1 MTGSVSHFILLAS
14 HSSGQHQTD
23 SCSLQLCHRLF
34 LTKKLFFVSD
44 RSLTMDI
51 LQQKTN
57 TKRPTIVQVAT
68 SLFAARG
75 IDGVSMRDIAHAA
88 GVREAAIYRHF
99 TNKDELARAIFLSWY
114 GWYCTELQRI
124 VNGSTSTMD
133 QLREIVR
140 HEFAAVTDHSHA
152 FVYFCEN
159 EARFIHDLPA
169 GVISARRIFT
179 AFIKAGQARGEVRMA
194 SPELLAD
201 MLSGALCAV
210 ALTWLRTGQRKKLET
225 QLAEVVEGCWRL
237 IAA

>member
-1 MTGSVSHFILLAS
+1 M
-14 HSSGQHQTD
+14 
-23 SCSLQLCHRLF
+23 
-34 LTKKLFFVSD
+34 LTKKATIVIPKAVSADPSLSRLTERRPFVSD
-44 RSLTMDI
+44 RSLAMDI
-51 LQQKTN
+51 LQQKAN
-57 TKRPTIVQVAT
+57 TKRPAIVQAAT

-75 IDGVSMRDIAHAA
+75 IDGVSMRDIAQAA

-99 TNKDELARAIFLSWY
+99 ASKDELTREIFLSWY

-124 VNGSTSTMD
+124 VNGSASTVE

-140 HEFAAVTDHSHA
+140 HEFSAVTDHSNA

-159 EARFIHDLPA
+159 EARFVHDLPA

-201 MLSGALCAV
+201 LLSGALCAV
-210 ALTWLRTGQRKKLET
+210 ALTWLRAGRRKKLDA
-225 QLAEVVEGCWRL
+225 QLAEVVEGCWRM

>member
-1 MTGSVSHFILLAS
+1 MN
-14 HSSGQHQTD
+14 
-23 SCSLQLCHRLF
+23 
-34 LTKKLFFVSD
+34 
-44 RSLTMDI
+44 I

-57 TKRPTIVQVAT
+57 TKRPAIVQVAT
-68 SLFAARG
+68 SLFATRG
-75 IDGVSMRDIAHAA
+75 IDGVSMRDIAQAA

-99 TNKDELARAIFLSWY
+99 ASKEELTREIFLSWY
-114 GWYCTELQRI
+114 GWYSAELQRI
-124 VNGSTSTMD
+124 VNGSASTVE

-159 EARFIHDLPA
+159 EARFVHDLPA
-169 GVISARRIFT
+169 GVLSTRRIFT

-201 MLSGALCAV
+201 MLGGALCAV
-210 ALTWLRTGQRKKLET
+210 ALTWLHTGRRKKLDA
-225 QLAEVVEGCWRL
+225 QLAEVVEGCWRM